1 MPKTMGV
8 SNLYSQKFAN
18 LVFYKNWHLQ
28 SNQKQI
34 LKASPELAHA
44 KTSTLKRGIL
54 HHLSLNLICDVIR
67 EIRSNQWVGSN
78 RRRWEK
84 EGGVRI
90 LGMML

>member
-1 MPKTMGV
+1 MPKTMGM

-44 KTSTLKRGIL
+44 KTSKTL
-54 HHLSLNLICDVIR
+54 
-67 EIRSNQWVGSN
+67 
-78 RRRWEK
+78 
-84 EGGVRI
+84 
-90 LGMML
+90 